1 MNRHIAMMLKL
12 LIGVLAATAVVA
24 EEGTDLTS
32 RIGEK
37 SEIWASYSSG
47 NLQSAM
53 QRSGGLGEGFTANSA
68 FGEDA
73 STFGFAERSPEA
85 RMFLAGTLYAE
96 ALALTQDGQYEA
108 ATDRLLALQDIVNKA
123 EGPAALRGY
132 LQRTTEIIAESVYDR
147 RAMVEF
153 LALLQPQ
160 LDGFAANNSSDMQV
174 LFQTGAWL
182 VDLSI
187 AATAGDYR
195 YLNQKMRIAYTIEEM
210 ERMEA
215 PKGVLDGLRT
225 IEKIAGRNQVEKRD
239 VEKIAR
245 EVKRIQS
252 LLG

>member
-1 MNRHIAMMLKL
+1 MNRLIVVSVSL
-12 LIGVLAATAVVA
+12 LFGGLIATAVMAQDVS
-24 EEGTDLTS
+24 DLTN
-32 RIGEK
+32 RLGEK
-37 SEIWASYSSG
+37 SEIWASYSSTG
-47 NLQSAM
+47 VQSALK
-53 QRSGGLGEGFTANSA
+53 RSGGLGEDFAANSA
-68 FGEDA
+68 FGADA

-96 ALALTQDGQYEA
+96 ALAFTQDGQYEA
-108 ATDRLLALQDIVNKA
+108 ATDRLLALQDIVSKA
-123 EGPAALRGY
+123 DAPVALRGY
-132 LQRTTEIIAESVYDR
+132 IQRTTEIIAEAVYDR
-147 RAMVEF
+147 HAMVEF
-153 LALLQPQ
+153 LVLLQPQ
-160 LDGFAANNSSDMQV
+160 LDGFAAGTSPDMQI

-182 VDLSI
+182 VDLSV

-195 YLNQKMRIAYTIEEM
+195 YLAQKMRIAYTIEEM

-225 IEKIAGRNQVEKRD
+225 IEEIAGRDQVEKRD

>member
-1 MNRHIAMMLKL
+1 MNRLIVVSVSL
-12 LIGVLAATAVVA
+12 LFGGLIATAVMAQDVS
-24 EEGTDLTS
+24 DLTN
-32 RIGEK
+32 RLGEK
-37 SEIWASYSSG
+37 SEIWASYSSTG
-47 NLQSAM
+47 VQSALK
-53 QRSGGLGEGFTANSA
+53 RSGGLGEDFAANSA
-68 FGEDA
+68 FGADA

-96 ALALTQDGQYEA
+96 ALAFTQDGQYEA

-123 EGPAALRGY
+123 EAPVALRGY
-132 LQRTTEIIAESVYDR
+132 IQRTTEIIAQSRYDR

-160 LDGFAANNSSDMQV
+160 LDGFAASNSSDMQI

-182 VDLSI
+182 VDLSV

-195 YLNQKMRIAYTIEEM
+195 YLAQKMRIAYTIEEM

-225 IEKIAGRNQVEKRD
+225 IEEIAGRDQVEKRD